1 MNNTVQKASQDEV
14 EIDLGEIV
22 FVLLHKAAILIA
34 SLLAGAVL
42 AFGVTKLLI
51 TPQYTASSMI
61 YIFTKTT
68 SITSLA
74 DLQIGSQLTV
84 DFQTLGTS
92 RPVVEQV
99 IRELNLDT
107 TYEELLSTITITN
120 PTNSRIL
127 KISVENPDP
136 QLAADISNAMAES
149 LSDRVAEVLN
159 TDKPSTVEQAVVP
172 DKPSSPSTKKNTAIG
187 ALLGLVA
194 AAAVVLLQHF
204 MDDTIKNEED
214 VRKYLGLN
222 TLAAVPLEHGA
233 VRQGRITL
241 PGARQH
247 HRITDASAPS
257 AAKAPSAPGKASA
270 APRAAA
276 PAKAPARPSRPI
288 DTAGA
293 ARKVNFDE

>member
-136 QLAADISNAMAES
+136 KLAADISNAMAES

-187 ALLGLVA
+187 ALLGLIA

-222 TLAAVPLEHGA
+222 TLAAVPLEHSS

-247 HRITDASAPS
+247 HHHGASAPS

-276 PAKAPARPSRPI
+276 PGKAPARPSRPI